1 MLNGFKD
8 SNSKADGSG
17 IDKENKELLSKLE
30 SPGNAYETNRT
41 FTVTEN
47 GVFLRKGEELGMFEM
62 GSSIV
67 LLFECPKEM
76 EVTK

>member
-1 MLNGFKD
+1 M
-8 SNSKADGSG
+8 
-17 IDKENKELLSKLE
+17 ELLSKLE

-47 GVFLRKGEELGMFEM
+47 GVFLRKGEEIGMFEM

-67 LLFECPKEM
+67 LLFECPKSM
-76 EVTK
+76 EVTKQEGDEVKYGEKITQLN

>member
-1 MLNGFKD
+1 M
-8 SNSKADGSG
+8 
-17 IDKENKELLSKLE
+17 SKLE

-67 LLFECPKEM
+67 LLFECPKSM
-76 EVTK
+76 EVTKKEGDAVKYGEQITKI

>member
-1 MLNGFKD
+1 M
-8 SNSKADGSG
+8 
-17 IDKENKELLSKLE
+17 ELLSKLE

-76 EVTK
+76 EIVKQEGDVVKYGEKISQLN

>member
-1 MLNGFKD
+1 MT
-8 SNSKADGSG
+8 
-17 IDKENKELLSKLE
+17 
-30 SPGNAYETNRT
+30 PT
-41 FTVTEN
+41 

-76 EVTK
+76 EIVKREGDTVKYGERISHMNKQ